1 MARNIKNEKIDNIIK
16 SNIIP
21 DIDKLVSKEYQTD
34 EEVLQALNELEEKWS
49 KLDIPTEY
57 EESFNMLISNN
68 CLKEDIFKMLPYI
81 HIYIYVMKVITY
93 LFFQNSKF
101 DTEISLLSSLNQI
114 CLDKAENKTV
124 AKYIMEHINYIQD
137 IAMAKDETNEKIII
151 SAYRENAENFKKES
165 TSCKV

>member
-114 CLDKAENKTV
+114 YHNILLSGFQNNS
-124 AKYIMEHINYIQD
+124 Y
-137 IAMAKDETNEKIII
+137 
-151 SAYRENAENFKKES
+151 F
-165 TSCKV
+165 